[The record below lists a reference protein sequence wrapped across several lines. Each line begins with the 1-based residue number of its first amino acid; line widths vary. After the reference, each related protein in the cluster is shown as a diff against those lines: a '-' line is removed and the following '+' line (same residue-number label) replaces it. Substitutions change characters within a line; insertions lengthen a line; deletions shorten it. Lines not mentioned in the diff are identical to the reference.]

1 LTIYFDSPVTDDVR
15 RQRVYRGDVFVF
27 SPRATTSALAAFARQ
42 LIEEAFAP
50 LAPEQAQHSL
60 DVARFVETVAPL
72 KPRFIHDPTTRKLLS
87 ELLEDIGLDRDKTYF
102 DVPRMRVATSDDYL
116 NAGVAYVLHPHRDI
130 WYGSPPCQ
138 LNWWIPVYPFESE
151 SSFAFHQRYW
161 TEPVPNTS
169 NEYNHYE
176 WNRVGRASSAQ
187 QVKADT
193 RKQPHASVP
202 LELEPDIR
210 IVCPPGGLL
219 LFSGAHLHSTVPNT
233 SGRTRF
239 SIDFRTAHL
248 DELASR
254 GGAPAIDRHCTGTT
268 LFELQRLRDSAP
280 VPDDVI
286 RLYDPNPPADRE
298 GLVFKPPVPEMLR
311 QM

>member
-1 LTIYFDSPVTDDVR
+1 
-15 RQRVYRGDVFVF
+15 
-27 SPRATTSALAAFARQ
+27 
-42 LIEEAFAP
+42 
-50 LAPEQAQHSL
+50 
-60 DVARFVETVAPL
+60 
-72 KPRFIHDPTTRKLLS
+72 
-87 ELLEDIGLDRDKTYF
+87 
-102 DVPRMRVATSDDYL
+102 
-116 NAGVAYVLHPHRDI
+116 
-130 WYGSPPCQ
+130 
-138 LNWWIPVYPFESE
+138 VYPFESE

-193 RKQPHASVP
+193 RRQPHAIVP

-210 IVCPPGGLL
+210 VVCPPGGLL

-248 DELASR
+248 DELAAQ
-254 GGAPAIDRHCTGTT
+254 GGAPAIDRQCTGTT

-280 VPDDVI
+280 VPEDVI
-286 RLYDPNPPADRE
+286 RLYDPNPPTDRE
-298 GLVFKPPVPEMLR
+298 GLVFRPPVEQAQGAM
-311 QM
+311 